1 MQSSV
6 LCRSKKP
13 KGRLYSG
20 VSLLPCV
27 DMKAVL
33 SLFLVVGAFFVS
45 VTGAYAQTTTSS
57 SEVVRLIAYP
67 TEKTIPLSDDFGQ
80 SRGTRPHEG
89 NDLIGAK
96 MTPLYAAVT
105 GRVKTVVIP
114 EATWGYAITLE
125 DADGYTYHYIHMNN
139 DTPGTDDGMGGPQY
153 AYAPGIVR
161 GAQVTKG
168 QLIGWMG
175 DSGNAESVTSHLHF
189 EIRRSD
195 GTAIDPYQ
203 SLVAA
208 LNEGKYAIATVK
220 AASPDITTDKGLV
233 STGGVAPCVSGSLVK
248 SPVFSAVYYCGA
260 DGKRY
265 AFPNERVY
273 FSWYANF
280 DSVQTLTEQGLAN
293 IPLGGNVTY
302 RPGTKMVKITSLPN
316 VYVIEKGGV
325 LRWVRTPA
333 EAAALY
339 GTNWKKEVHDIS
351 DAFFTNYTVGESL

>member
-1 MQSSV
+1 
-6 LCRSKKP
+6 
-13 KGRLYSG
+13 
-20 VSLLPCV
+20 
-27 DMKAVL
+27 MKAVL

-45 VTGAYAQTTTSS
+45 VTGAHAQTTTSS
-57 SEVVRLIAYP
+57 SEVVRSIAYP
-67 TEKTIPLSDDFGQ
+67 TEKTIPVSDDFGHPRG
-80 SRGTRPHEG
+80 SRSHEG
-89 NDLIGAK
+89 NDLVGPK
-96 MTPLYAAVT
+96 MTPLYAAVD
-105 GRVKTVVIP
+105 GRVKSVEIP
-114 EATWGYAITLE
+114 EPSWGYAVTLE
-125 DADGYTYHYIHMNN
+125 DGDGYTYHYIHMNN
-139 DTPGTDDGMGGPQY
+139 DTPGTDDGAGGVEH
-153 AYAPGIVR
+153 AYAPGITR
-161 GAQVTKG
+161 GARVTRG

-175 DSGNAESVTSHLHF
+175 DSGNAESVGSHLHF
-189 EIRRSD
+189 EIRRPD
-195 GTAIDPYQ
+195 GTAIDPQASLLAAREEGRYQ
-203 SLVAA
+203 AA
-208 LNEGKYAIATVK
+208 LARAESPTINVDKSLTATGEE
-220 AASPDITTDKGLV
+220 S
-233 STGGVAPCVSGSLVK
+233 PCVSGSLVK
-248 SPVFSAVYYCGA
+248 SPVSSAVYYCGA

-339 GTNWKKEVHDIS
+339 GTSWKKEVHDIS